1 MTNKSVLKTL
11 GGNTMGIYDGK
22 VVLVTGSAR
31 GNGEGIAQVMA
42 EKGATV
48 ILTDIIDQVFE
59 TAKAIGNGAEAYKM
73 DVTKRDQVRST
84 VEQVIAKHG
93 RIDVLVNNAG
103 IANLQPFLEY
113 TDENRDRHFNVMLNG
128 VWICTQEIL
137 PYMLKNGYGRIVNIS
152 SDTGPEVTDHGQAA
166 YAMAKAGV
174 VGFTKTIAY
183 EFAHEG
189 ITCNAILPGYILTPM
204 VMQSAEQSR
213 PGHPM
218 DCINEMAQEIPMKRL
233 GTPRDIGYL
242 AAFLG
247 SDEADYITGET
258 VVIDGGNRLP
268 ETNQIGTD
276 KPKIAKG

>member
-1 MTNKSVLKTL
+1 
-11 GGNTMGIYDGK
+11 MGIYDGK

-31 GNGEGIAQVMA
+31 GNGEGIASVMA

-59 TAKAIGNGAEAYKM
+59 TAKAIGGSAEAYLM
-73 DVTKRDQVRST
+73 DVTKREEVRAT
-84 VEQVIAKHG
+84 VEKVIAKHG
-93 RIDVLVNNAG
+93 HIDVLVNNAG

-113 TDENRDRHFNVMLNG
+113 TDENRDRHFNIMLNG

-174 VGFTKTIAY
+174 VGFTKTIAF

-204 VMQSAEQSR
+204 VEQSAKQSR
-213 PGHPM
+213 PDNPQALL
-218 DCINEMAQEIPMKRL
+218 DEMAQDIPMKRL

-247 SDEADYITGET
+247 CDESDYITGET
-258 VVIDGGNRLP
+258 IVIDGGNRLP
-268 ETNQIGTD
+268 ETS
-276 KPKIAKG
+276 KIAANAATPKA